1 MKLKRKIFVNSEYYK
16 DLGLNEFEENWL
28 RNKRSELAKK
38 YEKRKKDILNDP
50 KKKLDRPKLLKELR
64 EELMK
69 GEKIISG
76 GKVSSKEYEIKEKDP
91 KRISR
96 YIKEAVNSVGEKRK
110 KEEIQAAEI
119 LKLKENRIKLR
130 ENRIKQVEK
139 LKKLKK
145 QKTLKRVG
153 IGGLIVGGT
162 ALGTVGIAKVIKD
175 HNKNRAVKSVKEQI
189 LNN

>member
-1 MKLKRKIFVNSEYYK
+1 MKLKRKIFANSEYYKK

-28 RNKRSELAKK
+28 RRKRSELAKK

-69 GEKIISG
+69 SEKVISG
-76 GKVSSKEYEIKEKDP
+76 GKVSSKAYEIKEKDP

-96 YIKEAVNSVGEKRK
+96 YIKEAVNSVGERK
-110 KEEIQAAEI
+110 KKERQAAAI
-119 LKLKENRIKLR
+119 SKFKEDKIKLA
-130 ENRIKQVEK
+130 E
-139 LKKLKK
+139 KLKK
-145 QKTLKRVG
+145 QKNLKRVG

-162 ALGTVGIAKVIKD
+162 ALGTVGIAKAIKD
-175 HNKNRAVKSVKEQI
+175 HNKNRAIKSVKGQI